1 MFSHRILKVGVGV
14 LDDAKKLSR
23 DYGLFLQ
30 GCVDLR
36 HMAARHRGLHTGYVQ
51 SRFIYRH

>member
-1 MFSHRILKVGVGV
+1 MFFYRILKVGVGV

-36 HMAARHRGLHTGYVQ
+36 HMAARHRGLHTGYE
-51 SRFIYRH
+51 